1 MTTVQEAASKQIETR
16 QAGPSGLIEQYRG
29 DIGVMLP
36 SHVNTDTWIRAAV
49 GAVRRDS
56 KLVEAAQN
64 DPSAFMVA
72 VMEAAQKG
80 LTPGTPE
87 YYLTVR
93 REKGVKKI
101 KGIEGYQGIIERIYR
116 AGAAQSVVVEA
127 VRENDDFT
135 YVPGE
140 HDRPIH
146 HVDWFGGDRGALVG
160 VYAYAVMQ
168 GGATSKVVVLNKA
181 KVMEAKAKSDG
192 ANSDYSPWNTG
203 DGEAMWLKTAARRLE
218 KWVPTSNEY
227 RKEQLRAALDVQA
240 EARTPGPPP
249 REAEPAADMETGEI
263 IDGEIVEDGTQTA
276 DPSDPADTWAATS

>member
-1 MTTVQEAASKQIETR
+1 MTNTQSAIAKR
-16 QAGPSGLIEQYRG
+16 DNGPGAIIEQYRG
-29 DIGVMLP
+29 DVSTLLP
-36 SHVNTDTWIRAAV
+36 SHVDADTWIRAAV
-49 GAVRRDS
+49 GAVRRDAA
-56 KLVEAAQN
+56 LVEAASN
-64 DPSAFMVA
+64 DVGAFMGA

-127 VRENDDFT
+127 VRANDEFT

-140 HDRPIH
+140 HDRPVH
-146 HVDWFGGDRGALVG
+146 KVDWFGGERGALVG
-160 VYAYAVMQ
+160 CYAYAVMQ
-168 GGATSKVVVLNKA
+168 GGATSKVVVLNEQQ
-181 KVMEAKAKSDG
+181 VMAAKAKSDG
-192 ANSDYSPWNTG
+192 AKSDYSPWNQG

-240 EARTPGPPP
+240 ETRRPPLP
-249 REAEPAADMETGEI
+249 SAPEAAPANVNTETGEVV
-263 IDGEIVEDGTQTA
+263 DGQLVDDEVTAEDAFPTPAQ
-276 DPSDPADTWAATS
+276 DPS

>member
-1 MTTVQEAASKQIETR
+1 MTDVRNAVATR
-16 QAGPSGLIEQYRG
+16 DSSPMGLIEQYRG
-29 DIGVMLP
+29 DIGTVLP
-36 SHVNTDTWIRAAV
+36 SHVQTDSWVRTAI
-49 GAVRRDS
+49 GAVRRDP
-56 KLVEAAQN
+56 KLVEAATN
-64 DPSAFMVA
+64 DPGAFMVA

-127 VRENDDFT
+127 VRENDVFR
-135 YVPGE
+135 YIPGE
-140 HDRPIH
+140 MDRPRH
-146 HVDWFGGDRGALVG
+146 EVDWFSDNRGKLIG

-192 ANSDYSPWNTG
+192 ANSDYSPWNAG

-227 RKEQLRAALDVQA
+227 RKEQIRAALDVHDERQA
-240 EARTPGPPP
+240 APIVTPNVDGQ
-249 REAEPAADMETGEI
+249 TGEVHDDEVV
-263 IDGEIVEDGTQTA
+263 DGEIV
-276 DPSDPADTWAATS
+276 DPLEPTDDERAQYGGQS

>member
-1 MTTVQEAASKQIETR
+1 MSSVQEAAGQQIAKRET
-16 QAGPSGLIEQYRG
+16 GPTGVIESYRN
-29 DIGVMLP
+29 DIATLLP
-36 SHVNTDTWIRAAV
+36 SHVNTDTWVRAAV

-56 KLVEAAQN
+56 KLVEAANN
-64 DPSAFMVA
+64 DVGAFMVA
-72 VMEAAQKG
+72 VMDAAQKG
-80 LTPGTPE
+80 LTPGTEE

-101 KGIEGYQGIIERIYR
+101 KGIEGYRGIIERIYR
-116 AGAAQSVVVEA
+116 AGAAQSVVVEV
-127 VRENDDFT
+127 VRANDEFT

-146 HVDWFGGDRGALVG
+146 RVDWFGEDRGALVG

-227 RKEQLRAALDVQA
+227 RKEQLRAALDVSA
-240 EARTPGPPP
+240 EQRRPAPPAPVEEPPP
-249 REAEPAADMETGEI
+249 ANVNTETGEI
-263 IDGEIVEDGTQTA
+263 HEAEIVED
-276 DPSDPADTWAATS
+276 DPTLAPEWGQK